1 MFMNEYEVVVIGGG
15 TAGVA
20 SAQAAAGQGARVG
33 LVEARRPGG
42 HSLFKGQLPL
52 QVLRKKMESSGD
64 KIPLGALV
72 QAMEEKAEQTSREI
86 LEDLQNA
93 GVEWIQGEGSLA
105 GGHQV
110 VVHHDAQPATLKA
123 GKVILA
129 SGSRVKPVTMIPFD
143 DQTILPL
150 DGLLNWDETPASVL
164 IVGGDTSALEAA
176 QLFHLLGT
184 KVFLV
189 DENHRL
195 IHQQDPDLISALE
208 AGFKKQK
215 IKVLLG
221 KKIISLFK
229 GNDQIDI
236 TLDGGVKFS
245 TERMLVS
252 GERLGNTEKL
262 RLDPLNIEKGGNH
275 EIWVNE
281 TMETSLQG
289 VFAAGSVTGR
299 SHSREISEE
308 EGRVAGI
315 NAAGGRQTL
324 ERGQIPF
331 CLHTDPEIASIG
343 CLSGDAH
350 FKGYRAVE
358 GRYDVGGGKESG
370 NPSEGFCK
378 VIADRDSKRIIGAQF
393 LGGQASE
400 SMRHLQSTL
409 REGASIRDVVQ
420 SGDENPIFF
429 KPVIKAAQACL
440 RALSAKR

>member
-1 MFMNEYEVVVIGGG
+1 MSEYEVVVIGGG

-20 SAQAAAGQGARVG
+20 AAQAAAGQGARVS
-33 LVEARRPGG
+33 LVETLQTGG

-52 QVLRKKMESSGD
+52 QVLREQMESSGD
-64 KIPLGALV
+64 TMPLGALV
-72 QAMEEKAEQTSREI
+72 QAVEEKAEQISRKI
-86 LEDLQNA
+86 LEDLQSA
-93 GVEWIQGEGSLA
+93 GVEWVQGEGSLA
-105 GGHQV
+105 GSRQV
-110 VVHHDAQPATLKA
+110 LVHHDEQPSTLKA

-129 SGSRVKPVTMIPFD
+129 SGSRVKPVTIIPFD

-150 DGLLNWDETPASVL
+150 DGLLNWNETPASVL
-164 IVGGDTSALEAA
+164 IVGGDKSSLEAA
-176 QLFHLLGT
+176 QLFNLLGT

-195 IHQQDPDLISALE
+195 IHQQDPDLITALE

-221 KKIISLFK
+221 KKIISIFK

-262 RLDPLNIEKGGNH
+262 GLGPLNIETGRNQ

-299 SHSREISEE
+299 SRSREISEE

-324 ERGQIPF
+324 KPDQIPF
-331 CLHTDPEIASIG
+331 CLHTHPEIASIG

-350 FKGYRAVE
+350 FKGFRAVE
-358 GRYDVGGGKESG
+358 GRYDAGSNDVSSNTE
-370 NPSEGFCK
+370 EGFCK
-378 VIADRDSKRIIGAQF
+378 VVADRDSKQIIGAQF
-393 LGGQASE
+393 LGEQASA

-409 REGASIRDVVQ
+409 RGGASLQDMVQ
-420 SGDENPIFF
+420 SGDENPAFF

-440 RALSAKR
+440 RALSARR

>member
-1 MFMNEYEVVVIGGG
+1 MNEYEVVVIGGG

-20 SAQAAAGQGARVG
+20 AAQAAAGQGARAG
-33 LVEARRPGG
+33 LVEAGRPGG
-42 HSLFKGQLPL
+42 HSLFKRQLPL
-52 QVLRKKMESSGD
+52 QVLRQQMESCED
-64 KIPLGALV
+64 KIPLGALD
-72 QAMEEKAEQTSREI
+72 QAVKEKAEQTSREI

-93 GVEWIQGEGSLA
+93 GVEWIPGEGSLA

-110 VVHHDAQPATLKA
+110 LVHHDEQPSTLKA
-123 GKVILA
+123 GKVIIA
-129 SGSRVKPVTMIPFD
+129 SGSRVKPVAMIPFD
-143 DQTILPL
+143 DQMILPL
-150 DGLLNWDETPASVL
+150 DGLLNWNETPASVL

-176 QLFHLLGT
+176 QWFNLLGT

-195 IHQQDPDLISALE
+195 IHQRDPDLITALE

-221 KKIISLFK
+221 KKVISIFK

-252 GERLGNTEKL
+252 GERVGNTEKL
-262 RLDPLNIEKGGNH
+262 GLDALNIEKGRNQ

-299 SHSREISEE
+299 SRSREISEE

-324 ERGQIPF
+324 KPDQIPF
-331 CLHTDPEIASIG
+331 CLHTHPEIASIG

-350 FKGYRAVE
+350 FKGFRAVE
-358 GRYDVGGGKESG
+358 GRYDAGSNDVSSNTE
-370 NPSEGFCK
+370 EGFCK
-378 VIADRDSKRIIGAQF
+378 VVADRDSKRIIGAQF
-393 LGGQASE
+393 LGEQASV

-409 REGASIRDVVQ
+409 RGGASLQDMVQ
-420 SGDENPIFF
+420 SGDENPAFF

-440 RALSAKR
+440 RALSARR

>member
-1 MFMNEYEVVVIGGG
+1 MNEYEVVVIGGG

-33 LVEARRPGG
+33 LVEARRPPGG
-42 HSLFKGQLPL
+42 PSLFKGQLPL
-52 QVLRKKMESSGD
+52 QVLRQKMESSGD
-64 KIPLGALV
+64 KIPLAALV

-93 GVEWIQGEGSLA
+93 GVEWIQGEGSLI
-105 GGHQV
+105 GGRQV
-110 VVHHDAQPATLKA
+110 LVHHDPQPSTLKA

-150 DGLLNWDETPASVL
+150 DGLLNWDETPVSVL

-195 IHQQDPDLISALE
+195 IHQHDSDLIVALE

-262 RLDPLNIEKGGNH
+262 GLDPLNIEKGRNQ

-315 NAAGGRQTL
+315 NAAGGRQAID
-324 ERGQIPF
+324 RGQIPF

-350 FKGYRAVE
+350 FKGFRAVE
-358 GRYDVGGGKESG
+358 GRYNVGGQKESG
-370 NPSEGFCK
+370 NPVEGFCK

-393 LGGQASE
+393 LGEQASE
-400 SMRHLQSTL
+400 SMRRLQSTL
-409 REGASIRDVVQ
+409 RGGVSLQDLVQ
-420 SGDENPIFF
+420 SGDENPSFF

-440 RALSAKR
+440 RALAVKR